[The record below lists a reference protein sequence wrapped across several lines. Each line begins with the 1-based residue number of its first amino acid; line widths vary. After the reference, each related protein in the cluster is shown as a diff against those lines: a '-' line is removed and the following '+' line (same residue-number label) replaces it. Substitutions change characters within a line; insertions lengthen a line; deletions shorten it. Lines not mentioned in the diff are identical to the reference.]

1 MATYLI
7 GWPDRSWSVYVTATS
22 VTLEQIWD
30 AIDASDDPGIASVFR
45 VKKDGGVDCYVEIP
59 QGSAAAI
66 PMQHWGDLEPLQL
79 KPPYEELWREY
90 QSFPRRCTEEDSD
103 G

>member
-30 AIDASDDPGIASVFR
+30 AIDASADPGIASVFR
-45 VKKDGGVDCYVEIP
+45 MKKDGGVDCYVEIP
-59 QGSAAAI
+59 QGLAI
-66 PMQHWGDLEPLQL
+66 PLQHWGDLEPMQL
-79 KPPYEELWREY
+79 KSPYDTLWQEY
-90 QSFPRRCTEEDSD
+90 ISLTESLPK
-103 G
+103 GGQ